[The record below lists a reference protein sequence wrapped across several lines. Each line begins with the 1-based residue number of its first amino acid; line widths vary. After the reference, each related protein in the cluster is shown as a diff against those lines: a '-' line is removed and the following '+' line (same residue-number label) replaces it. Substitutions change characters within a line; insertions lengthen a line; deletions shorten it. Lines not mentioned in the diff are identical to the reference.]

1 MSEEGER
8 ERCRVECVH
17 CRLCVHYVR
26 KERGSGNIFCVSHF
40 IAMRDDSFVYP
51 LS

>member
-17 CRLCVHYVR
+17 CRLCVHYVKK
-26 KERGSGNIFCVSHF
+26 KERRGRVTSSVCPVS
-40 IAMRDDSFVYP
+40 
-51 LS
+51 